1 MARGIDT
8 CPRPVKE
15 EGNMFRLR
23 AAVIAHCVTACSM
36 LLMQGVLATVALS
49 SISSHVC
56 AASGRPAAQKITEA
70 QNPQPDLPTLEV
82 GKPIERPMSGGETHR
97 YRVLLATGQYL
108 QVLVDQRGIDIVIKV
123 FAPDGQ
129 SVAEMDSPNS
139 TQGPELVSIIAQQS
153 GGYRVE
159 IVSPTKT
166 VPAGRYEL
174 KIEALREATE
184 LDKRELDAQ
193 KAYLDGS
200 DFDSKGTAETRRQ
213 AIKSYED
220 ALQKWRAA
228 GVGIMEVHTLSL
240 NAYAHRQLGQLQKAL
255 ELYNQALQIVQ
266 SLKDRREEA
275 ALLGGIAL
283 VYSDMGN
290 PRKAREYWEHG
301 LGVWQ
306 EIGDVFLIAATHS
319 NLGLAYALMGEPQK
333 ALEHYN
339 AALLIWNELQNH
351 DREAF
356 TVHNVGGVYQVLGN
370 AQQALDQYSKSLA
383 LFRSLGNRAGE
394 AEDLNSIGSVYSFTG
409 EFQRSL
415 EFYQQAL
422 ALWRTSGNRA
432 REALALNNI
441 GQAYFA
447 SGERQTA
454 LDYYNQALKIWHDV
468 GDRRFEALTL
478 ERIGTLYVASSET
491 PKALQFYEQALELQ
505 RGAAN
510 RWGEAGVLT
519 SIGFAH
525 VSSGASQKA
534 LDYFK
539 PSLKLFLEVG
549 DRRGEAKTRF
559 GVARAERDLGN
570 LAEARKQIESALLL
584 TEAVRADVNSPQLRA
599 TYLATVE
606 DYFQFYIDLLMR
618 LDKERPTEG
627 FAALAL
633 QTSERARARSLLDML
648 SESHVE
654 IRKGAD
660 PLLLEKERQLSQQLN
675 AKAQRRVQMYGQKGR
690 EEQLATLN
698 KEISDLEIEN
708 EQLQAAIRKASPAYA
723 ALTQPNPLG
732 LKEIQQQLD
741 PNTLL
746 LQYSLGEERSYVW
759 AVSQNSLKTY
769 ELPGREQIDKAARLV
784 YDLLTVRSQSKA
796 GEDAQT
802 KQDRIAQG
810 DSQLLKASRELSQ
823 MVLGPIGSD
832 LNAERL
838 VIVADGALQYVPF
851 AALSVVSGQSS
862 AGGRTAENKR
872 RTTDK
877 HQLTTARPLILD
889 HELISLPSA
898 SALTIQRLGLQ
909 NRKPAPNAVA
919 VIADPVFSATD
930 ERLAAR
936 TKTAAAREARGDGPA
951 NTRLIEHLADD
962 SGLIIRRLK
971 FTRQEADQILA
982 EAPRARN
989 LRAVDFKAN
998 RAMATGTELSKYR
1011 YVHFATHGY
1020 IDSERPDL
1028 SAIVLSLV
1036 DEDGKPEDGFLRAH
1050 DIYNLNLPAELV
1062 VLSACETGLGKQI
1075 KGEGLVGLTQGF
1087 MYAGARRVVVSLWN
1101 VNDKATA
1108 ELMAR
1113 FYRGMLRE
1121 KKTPAA
1127 ALRTAQIEMSQQ
1139 RQWRSPYYWAAFVL
1153 QGEWK

>member
-1 MARGIDT
+1 
-8 CPRPVKE
+8 
-15 EGNMFRLR
+15 MFRLR
-23 AAVIAHCVTACSM
+23 AAVIAHFVTASS
-36 LLMQGVLATVALS
+36 LLLVQGMLATVALS
-49 SISSHVC
+49 SISPHKS
-56 AASGRPAAQKITEA
+56 AALGRPAATRRITES
-70 QNPQPDLPTLEV
+70 QTPQPDLPTLES
-82 GKPIERPMSGGETHR
+82 GKSIERPMSGGETHR
-97 YRVLLATGQYL
+97 YKVSLATGQYL
-108 QVLVDQRGIDIVIKV
+108 QVLLDQRGIDVAVKV
-123 FAPDGQ
+123 LAPDGQ
-129 SVAEMDSPNS
+129 SLAEMDSPNS
-139 TQGPELVSIIAQQS
+139 TQGSELVSVIAEQTGAYGLEII
-153 GGYRVE
+153 
-159 IVSPTKT
+159 SPTKA

-174 KIEALREATE
+174 RITAFREANE
-184 LDKRELDAQ
+184 VDKTRLDAQ
-193 KAYLDGS
+193 KAYLNGAELDR
-200 DFDSKGTAETRRQ
+200 KGTGESRRQ
-213 AIKSYED
+213 AIKSYEE

-228 GVGIMEVHTLSL
+228 GEGIMEAHTLSL
-240 NAYAHRQLGQLQKAL
+240 DAFAHRQLGQLQKAL
-255 ELYNQALQIVQ
+255 ELYNQALQVVQ
-266 SLKDRREEA
+266 SLKDRREEG

-283 VYSDMGN
+283 IYSDMGN
-290 PRKAREYWEHG
+290 PRKAREYWEQG
-301 LGVWQ
+301 LNLWQ

-333 ALEHYN
+333 ALEHYHG
-339 AALLIWNELQNH
+339 ALLIWNEMQNH

-370 AQQALDQYSKSLA
+370 AQKALDQYSKSLA

-394 AEDLNSIGSVYSFTG
+394 AEDLNSIGSIYSFTG
-409 EFQRSL
+409 EFERSI

-447 SGERQTA
+447 SGERQKA
-454 LDYYNQALKIWHDV
+454 LDHYNQALKIWHDV
-468 GDRRFEALTL
+468 GDRRFEAVTL
-478 ERIGTLYVASSET
+478 ERIGTLYVQSSET
-491 PKALQFYEQALELQ
+491 QTALPFYEQALGLQ
-505 RGAAN
+505 RAAAN
-510 RWGEAGVLT
+510 RWGEAGVLAN
-519 SIGFAH
+519 IGFAY
-525 VSSGASQKA
+525 VSSRNPQKA
-534 LDYFK
+534 LDYFA
-539 PSLKLFLEVG
+539 PALKLFVEVG

-570 LAEARKQIESALLL
+570 LVEARQQIETALLL

-660 PLLLEKERQLSQQLN
+660 PPLLEKERELSQQLN

-723 ALTQPNPLG
+723 ALTQPQPLG
-732 LKEIQQQLD
+732 LKDIQTQLD
-741 PNTLL
+741 QGTMLL
-746 LQYSLGEERSYVW
+746 EYSLGEERSYVW
-759 AVSQNSLKTY
+759 AVTQNSLKAY
-769 ELPGREQIDKAARLV
+769 ELPAREQIEKAARLV
-784 YDLLTVRSQSKA
+784 YDLLTARSQSKG
-796 GEDAQT
+796 GEDAET
-802 KQDRIAQG
+802 KQARIAQT
-810 DSQLLKASRELSQ
+810 DSRLLNAGKELSQ
-823 MVLGPIGSD
+823 MLLGPIGPELGSQ
-832 LNAERL
+832 RL

-862 AGGRTAENKR
+862 EPGTAKNKQ
-872 RTTDK
+872 RTTDNR
-877 HQLTTARPLILD
+877 QLSTERPLILD

-898 SALTIQRLGLQ
+898 SALAIQRQGLR
-909 NRKPAPNAVA
+909 NRKPAPNAIA
-919 VIADPVFSATD
+919 VIADPVFSVTD
-930 ERLAAR
+930 ERLGVRAKSGAA
-936 TKTAAAREARGDGPA
+936 KEIQADGSA

-989 LRAVDFKAN
+989 FRAIDFKAN
-998 RAMATGTELSKYR
+998 RATATGGELSKYR

-1020 IDSERPDL
+1020 IDSDRPDL

-1036 DEDGKPEDGFLRAH
+1036 DEAGKPEDGFLRAH
-1050 DIYNLNLPAELV
+1050 DIYNLNLPAEVV

-1113 FYRGMLRE
+1113 FYRGILRE

-1127 ALRTAQIEMSQQ
+1127 ALRNAQMEMS
-1139 RQWRSPYYWAAFVL
+1139 RQKQWQSPYYWAAFVL